1 MSSNPYAPP
10 MAEVA
15 DIVPSTPSSRLDEQP
30 PFFAVSLV
38 KLAVL
43 SVCTL
48 SLYELY
54 WFYKN
59 WKLIRARESSNI
71 LPFWRAFFAI
81 FFCHACF
88 ARIRDHGDEQGV
100 TPALPAAALATGWV
114 VTMLLHK
121 LPDPWWLVSFLS
133 FLFMLPVQAYVNRV
147 NAATAPAHDRNA
159 RFSVWNWLVTV
170 LGGAFF
176 LLAALGTLAGEK

>member
-10 MAEVA
+10 LAAVA
-15 DIVPSTPSSRLDEQP
+15 DVAPPVRSSSTDDQP
-30 PFFAVSLV
+30 PFFAVSLL

-59 WKLIRARESSNI
+59 WQLIRDRERSGI
-71 LPFWRAFFAI
+71 QPALRAIFAV

-88 ARIRDHGDEQGV
+88 ARIRDHGDEQGIS
-100 TPALPAAALATGWV
+100 PSLPAVALATGWV
-114 VTMLLHK
+114 VVVILHK
-121 LPDPWWLVSFLS
+121 LPDPWWLVSFLA
-133 FLFMLPVQAYVNRV
+133 FLFMLPVQAHVNRI
-147 NAATAPAHDRNA
+147 NAVAAPAHDRNS
-159 RFSVWNWLVTV
+159 RFRLWNWIATV
-170 LGGAFF
+170 LGGAIF
-176 LLAALGTLAGEK
+176 LLAILGTLSDVK